1 MRTFL
6 CTDQRCASIFEPR
19 PSSVLTQQLSTG
31 SMSTPSGYTN
41 NGTTPRDRLPG
52 YAAAGTGSGTGSGSG
67 AVGVGVGAV
76 PLPHAGPLSSC
87 GFSSG
92 SEFEPPSPRRAAS
105 ASPKHTFTF
114 RIVMKK
120 VDSSPEALCPERH
133 RSRIIDRYRRR
144 DSRRKRIHDAGKS
157 F

>member
-1 MRTFL
+1 
-6 CTDQRCASIFEPR
+6 
-19 PSSVLTQQLSTG
+19 
-31 SMSTPSGYTN
+31 MSTPSASGYSAPRVPATSMG
-41 NGTTPRDRLPG
+41 NGTVAMP
-52 YAAAGTGSGTGSGSG
+52 SGGIGIG
-67 AVGVGVGAV
+67 VGIAVGGGGGGGAGAGGAGVFGIH
-76 PLPHAGPLSSC
+76 HANASLGSC

-144 DSRRKRIHDAGKS
+144 DSRRKRLHDAGKS